1 MKTSATSAD
10 KKEDAKENAPKSDKV
25 VKEKKDKDKTKTGKK
40 SKASE
45 KKEEKKEKEAGK
57 ERERDAKASSSTGTD
72 RPKTER
78 KWAVFKR
85 STENRQRLADS

>member
-1 MKTSATSAD
+1 MKTSATAID
-10 KKEDAKENAPKSDKV
+10 KKEDTKENAPKSDKV
-25 VKEKKDKDKTKTGKK
+25 VKEKKDKDKAKTGKK

-45 KKEEKKEKEAGK
+45 KKDEKKEK
-57 ERERDAKASSSTGTD
+57 DAKASSSAGAND